1 MSFEKEKPYNDLPI
15 LPPNGEL
22 ETKLILKK
30 AIDARAAL
38 ASLDASNKRLP
49 NESLLANAV
58 ILQEAK
64 LSSEIENI
72 VTTNDELYQSLA
84 LENVTDPNLKE
95 VISYPK
101 ALWLGYKF
109 VGENG
114 FISARIL
121 IEMMQVIKETGVGVR
136 KIPGTKIAN
145 PVTGEIVYTPPEG
158 ENVILEKLK
167 NLEQYI
173 NDKDDTTDPLVKMA
187 VLHYQFESIHPFH
200 DGNGRTGRILNI
212 LFLVFSGLLQNPI
225 LYLSKY
231 ILENKSDYYIKLRG
245 VTERGEWE
253 EWILYMLSA
262 VEETAKYTEKK
273 IQDIC
278 ALMEDTA
285 QTIKKESPHIY
296 SKELVDVL
304 FKLPYCKRKFLVDAG
319 IVKDKTAGRY
329 LMELEKI
336 GILKGEKVGREKLYF
351 NKAFFDLLRK

>member
-1 MSFEKEKPYNDLPI
+1 MSFDKEKPYNDLPLI
-15 LPPNGEL
+15 PPMIDL
-22 ETKLILKK
+22 ETKAILKK
-30 AIDARAAL
+30 TISARAAL

-84 LENVTDPNLKE
+84 LDNVTNPNLKE

-109 VGENG
+109 VKENG
-114 FISARIL
+114 FMSERI
-121 IEMMQVIKETGVGVR
+121 IIKMMQVIKETDGGVR

-145 PVTGEIVYTPPEG
+145 PATGEIVYTPPEG
-158 ENVILEKLK
+158 EAIILEKLK

-173 NDKDDTTDPLVKMA
+173 NDKSDATDPLVKMA
-187 VLHYQFESIHPFH
+187 VFHYQFESIHPFH

-212 LFLVFSGLLQNPI
+212 LFLVLSGLLQNPI

-231 ILENKSDYYIKLRG
+231 ILENKNDYYIKLRG
-245 VTERGEWE
+245 VTEKEEWE
-253 EWILYMLSA
+253 QWVLYVLDA
-262 VEETAKYTEKK
+262 VEETARYTQKK

-278 ALMEDTA
+278 SLMEVTA
-285 QTIKKESPHIY
+285 ETIKRELPKLY
-296 SKELVDVL
+296 SKELIEVL
-304 FKLPYCKRKFLVDAG
+304 FKLPYSKRKFLVDAG
-319 IVKDKTAGRY
+319 IVKEKTAGRY
-329 LMELEKI
+329 LAELERV
-336 GILKGEKVGREKLYF
+336 GILKGEKIGRERLYF
-351 NKAFFDLLRK
+351 NKTFFDLLRK

>member
-1 MSFEKEKPYNDLPI
+1 MSFDRTKPYNDLPL
-15 LPPNGEL
+15 LPPKKDL
-22 ETKLILKK
+22 ETKKILKK
-30 AIDARAAL
+30 TISARAAL

-101 ALWLGYKF
+101 ALWSGYKF
-109 VGENG
+109 VNENG
-114 FISARIL
+114 FINTRIL
-121 IEMMQVIKETGVGVR
+121 IEMMQAIKETGTGIR
-136 KIPGTKIAN
+136 KIPGTKIVN
-145 PVTGEIVYTPPEG
+145 PATGEVVYTPPEG
-158 ENVILEKLK
+158 ERVIIEKLN
-167 NLEQYI
+167 NLEQYM
-173 NDKDDTTDPLVKMA
+173 NEKDDVIDPLIKMA

-200 DGNGRTGRILNI
+200 DGNGRTGRIMNI
-212 LFLVFSGLLQNPI
+212 LFLVLHGLLQHPI

-231 ILENKSDYYIKLRG
+231 ILENKNDYYVKLRA
-245 VTERGEWE
+245 VTEQEQWE
-253 EWILYMLSA
+253 QWILYMLDA

-278 ALMEDTA
+278 NLMDGTT
-285 QTIKKESPHIY
+285 QVIKDKAPKLY
-296 SKELVDVL
+296 SKELVEVL

-319 IVKDKTAGRY
+319 IVREKTAGVY
-329 LMELEKI
+329 LSELEKI
-336 GILKGEKVGREKLYF
+336 GILKSEKVGREKLYF

>member
-1 MSFEKEKPYNDLPI
+1 MSFDKEKPFNDLPV
-15 LPPNGEL
+15 LPPEGEL

-30 AIDARAAL
+30 VIDARAAL

-72 VTTNDELYQSLA
+72 VTTNDALYQSLA
-84 LENVTDPNLKE
+84 LENLTDPNLKE
-95 VISYPK
+95 VISYSK

-114 FISARIL
+114 FISTRIL
-121 IEMMQVIKETGVGVR
+121 IDMMQVIKETGVGIR
-136 KIPGTKIAN
+136 KIPGTKISN
-145 PVTGEIVYTPPEG
+145 HVTGEIVYTPPEG
-158 ENVILEKLK
+158 EDVILEKLK

-173 NDKDDTTDPLVKMA
+173 NNKNDTIDPLVKMS
-187 VLHYQFESIHPFH
+187 VMHYQFESIHPFH

-212 LFLVFSGLLQNPI
+212 IFLVLSGLIKNPI

-231 ILENKSDYYIKLRG
+231 IVENKNDYYNKLRG

-253 EWILYMLSA
+253 QWIVYMLSA

-278 ALMEDTA
+278 VLMETTA
-285 QTIKKESPHIY
+285 QTIKKESPRIY
-296 SKELVDVL
+296 SKELVDAL

-319 IVKDKTAGRY
+319 IVKDKTAGKY
-329 LMELEKI
+329 LMELEKV
-336 GILKGEKVGREKLYF
+336 GILKAEKVGREKLYF